1 MIDQVIIACD
11 DKLTVLYNNY
21 HERFYNKIMM
31 KVNDKININHIRM
44 RNGTTLNRCF
54 AAGFDSFLETDQSTM
69 NQLIKMYQVFSY
81 DETDDDQMT
90 NFRTQGIL
98 KIIQTLHEYESRSKR
113 LQKIKAVKQM
123 HLEAKRSEI
132 ISLRL
137 LVIDT

>member
-54 AAGFDSFLETDQSTM
+54 AAGFDSFLETD
-69 NQLIKMYQVFSY
+69 
-81 DETDDDQMT
+81 
-90 NFRTQGIL
+90 
-98 KIIQTLHEYESRSKR
+98 
-113 LQKIKAVKQM
+113 
-123 HLEAKRSEI
+123 
-132 ISLRL
+132 
-137 LVIDT
+137 